1 MGLRVEDGVD
11 SMLFWVDVVA
21 VGVLVGSE
29 VPRFDDSTVVGVFVV
44 IVVSSAGEAVV
55 GNEVVSV

>member
-1 MGLRVEDGVD
+1 M
-11 SMLFWVDVVA
+11 DVAV

-29 VPRFDDSTVVGVFVV
+29 VPRFDDSTVVGLFVV

-55 GNEVVSV
+55 GNEVVVI